1 MSILCED
8 PALYPSGHLEY
19 NLVSIMKPIIEY
31 TAFDA
36 LDLRVGEVVEAAE
49 VVNSRKLLKLT
60 VDFGPETGKR
70 TVFAGLVPSG
80 YTTSSVLN
88 KKFIFLVN
96 LKPKKIM
103 EEESEGMMLA
113 GDVDHKAIII
123 TVPNEVPS
131 GTVIR

>member
-1 MSILCED
+1 MTLMIKPTVSYED
-8 PALYPSGHLEY
+8 F
-19 NLVSIMKPIIEY
+19 VKMD
-31 TAFDA
+31 F
-36 LDLRVGEVVEAAE
+36 RVGEVVEASE
-49 VVNSRKLLKLT
+49 VVNSRKLLRLT
-60 VDFGPETGKR
+60 VDFGSDIGKR

-80 YTTSSVLN
+80 YTASSVLN

-96 LKPKKIM
+96 LQPKKIM
-103 EEESEGMMLA
+103 EEESQGMMLA